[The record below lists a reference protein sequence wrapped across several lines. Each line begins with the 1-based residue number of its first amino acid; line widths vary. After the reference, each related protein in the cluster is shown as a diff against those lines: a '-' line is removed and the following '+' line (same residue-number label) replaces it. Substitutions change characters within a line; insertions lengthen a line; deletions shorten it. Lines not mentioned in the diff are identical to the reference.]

1 MNNLIK
7 TLLLTVSIAL
17 MVVMLTTNGRQK
29 IVSHFGNLHQI
40 DRTENVTNRIVNNSF
55 FESSYA
61 EIKAT
66 VFKIKSTSDED
77 EKRQLMFIL
86 SDQISE
92 YNARAR
98 TITKGEWRA
107 VDLPYQ
113 ISIEDFIK

>member
-1 MNNLIK
+1 MNNFIK
-7 TLLLTVSIAL
+7 TLLFTVSIAL
-17 MVVMLTTNGRQK
+17 MVVMLTTNGRQM

-77 EKRQLMFIL
+77 EKRQLMFVL

-92 YNARAR
+92 YNARSR